1 MKELSNQFVR
11 RVDHVVW
18 KEIEGKGILLNLE
31 NGSYFEVGPVGLAI
45 WQHCDGKTPYL
56 KIAQNIAQKYEAN
69 LNRIDRDLK
78 EFVGEMKKLKIAEL
92 LDEPKKTAAGIN

>member
-1 MKELSNQFVR
+1 MKALSNQFVR

-45 WQHCDGKTPYL
+45 WQRCDGKTPYS
-56 KIAQNIAQKYEAN
+56 KIAQNIAKKYDADVS
-69 LNRIDRDLK
+69 RVDRDLK
-78 EFVGEMKKLKIAEL
+78 EFVSELKKLKIAEL
-92 LDEPKKTAAGIN
+92 LDEPEKTAARNN